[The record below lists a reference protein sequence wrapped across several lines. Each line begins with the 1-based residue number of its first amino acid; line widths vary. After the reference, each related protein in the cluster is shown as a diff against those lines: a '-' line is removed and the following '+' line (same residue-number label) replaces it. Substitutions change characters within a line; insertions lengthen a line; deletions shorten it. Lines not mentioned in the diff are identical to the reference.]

1 MEFNWLEKILTV
13 LVAIFT
19 AWGVMRERMLKSE
32 IKAEQIQ
39 KQLDTLEDSHEE
51 LKERIYRRFDSIEKM
66 LQEIMLKLERNNVR

>member
-19 AWGVMRERMLKSE
+19 AWGVMRERMLKNE
-32 IKAEQIQ
+32 LKVEQVQ
-39 KQLDTLEDSHEE
+39 KQLEALEDSHEE

>member
-13 LVAIFT
+13 LAAIFT
-19 AWGVMRERMLKSE
+19 AWGVMRERMLKNE
-32 IKAEQIQ
+32 LKAEQMQ
-39 KQLDTLEDSHEE
+39 KQLDNLEDSHEE